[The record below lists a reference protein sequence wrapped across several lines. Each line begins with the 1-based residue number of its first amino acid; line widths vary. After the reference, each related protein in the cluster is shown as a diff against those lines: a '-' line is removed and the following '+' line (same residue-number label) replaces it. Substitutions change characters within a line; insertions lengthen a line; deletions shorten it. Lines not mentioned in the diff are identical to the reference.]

1 MTDKFPEGTSLLPG
15 ALDASGGLVMNS
27 INPITPLVVV
37 CASLIV
43 AMLFAGSLSF

>member
-1 MTDKFPEGTSLLPG
+1 MDS
-15 ALDASGGLVMNS
+15 M
-27 INPITPLVVV
+27 NPITPLVVI